1 MFEMPQIEPEQNESE
16 RHVGEGEPKQEAE
29 EGLKEIAQE
38 MVGVEEELRT
48 ARLSRNE
55 VEAARLTEKQ
65 TELLGKRNEILQ
77 HIARNREAKLAA

>member
-1 MFEMPQIEPEQNESE
+1 MPTIEPETQEE

-38 MVGVEEELRT
+38 MVGVEEELRV

-65 TELLGKRNEILQ
+65 AELLGKRNEILQ
-77 HIARNREAKLAA
+77 RTARNREAKLAA